1 MEEELLEMTWRLVK
15 KKGVFK
21 GKHLGKN
28 YGNGESAGAIG
39 RHREQKLTGRM
50 GKYSLLGEIQQPT
63 CGQGVDGRGGH
74 VLPIRPPWRQ
84 VSPATIVQQGWTW
97 SGGERGLH

>member
-1 MEEELLEMTWRLVK
+1 MEMTWRLVK

-39 RHREQKLTGRM
+39 RHREQKLTAVWGGLQMEMGRLCCESSSWSSSTKLCVM
-50 GKYSLLGEIQQPT
+50 RQSLHL
-63 CGQGVDGRGGH
+63 
-74 VLPIRPPWRQ
+74 
-84 VSPATIVQQGWTW
+84 
-97 SGGERGLH
+97 